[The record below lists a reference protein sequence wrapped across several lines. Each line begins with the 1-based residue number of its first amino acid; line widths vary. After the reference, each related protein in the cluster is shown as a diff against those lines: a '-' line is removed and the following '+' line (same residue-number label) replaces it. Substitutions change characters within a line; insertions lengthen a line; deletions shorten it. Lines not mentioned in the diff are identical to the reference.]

1 MLINLSSENGV
12 KMTRVIGCIIDDF
25 MTFQIVYVARNPKDT
40 VVSYYHH
47 NLLFKGLY
55 EFRGDFKTFVELF
68 MANTC
73 ELIELTI

>member
-1 MLINLSSENGV
+1 
-12 KMTRVIGCIIDDF
+12 MT
-25 MTFQIVYVARNPKDT
+25 RNPKDT

-73 ELIELTI
+73 KSLYDINVTYTTTF